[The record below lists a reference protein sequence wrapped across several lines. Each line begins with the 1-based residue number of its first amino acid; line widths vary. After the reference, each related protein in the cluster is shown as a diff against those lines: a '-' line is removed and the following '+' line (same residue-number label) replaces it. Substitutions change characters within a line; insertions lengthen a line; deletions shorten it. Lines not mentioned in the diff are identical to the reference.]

1 MTGALLPD
9 SGFFFALYDPRDEH
23 HVAASAKRDWLEML
37 PIVLPWPVLYEVV
50 NTRFSRRREIMAR
63 FDALVMNPNTALLDD
78 SPYRHD
84 SYRAVLDME
93 RRGRPLSLVDAVL
106 RAVIE
111 DTNVAVAAILTFNR
125 ADFMDVSLRNSVE
138 VL

>member
-9 SGFFFALYDPRDEH
+9 SGFFFALYDPRDEY
-23 HVAASAKRDWLEML
+23 HVSAYGKREWLEVL

-50 NTRFSRRREIMAR
+50 NTRFARRREIMAR
-63 FDALVMNPNTALLDD
+63 FDAIVMNPNTALVDD
-78 SPYRHD
+78 SPYRYD
-84 SYRAVLDME
+84 SYRTVLEMGQ
-93 RRGRPLSLVDAVL
+93 RGRPLSLVDAVL

-125 ADFMDVSLRNSVE
+125 ADFIDVCWQNSVE